1 MKIRIK
7 NKFAARRRAEYPDL
21 AEQLDALWHGMNMD
35 ESRRIEPFYS
45 MIKSVKDKHK
55 KAGGHLDMW
64 YSQGTITTQ

>member
-1 MKIRIK
+1 MKIPIK

-21 AEQLDALWHGMNMD
+21 AEQLDALWHGMDMD

-55 KAGGHLDMW
+55 KPELADE
-64 YSQGTITTQ
+64 SFN

>member
-1 MKIRIK
+1 MKIQIK

-45 MIKSVKDKHK
+45 MIKSVKDKHGK
-55 KAGGHLDMW
+55 PEG
-64 YSQGTITTQ
+64 I

>member
-7 NKFAARRRAEYPDL
+7 NKFAARRCAEYPDL
-21 AEQLDALWHGMNMD
+21 AEQLDALWHGMDMD

-55 KAGGHLDMW
+55 KPEG
-64 YSQGTITTQ
+64 I